1 MLDEKL
7 RFDGRVAVV
16 TGSGAGLG
24 RAYALL
30 LADRGCSV
38 VVNDLGGARDGQGRS
53 TVAADAVVNEIRA
66 KGGKAVGDY
75 HSVEEG
81 QKIIQTALDNF
92 GRIDILINNAGIL
105 RDRSFPRISNSDW
118 DAIQAVHLKGSFA
131 TTQAAW
137 PHFRK
142 QKFGRIIMTSS
153 ASGLYGNF
161 GQANY
166 SAAKM
171 GLVGLANTIAIEG
184 NKNNIHCNVIVPT
197 AASRLTEDIM
207 PPEFF
212 EQLKPDLIAPVV
224 AWLCHESS
232 TDNGCIIG
240 SAAGWAAKYHLV
252 RSKGK
257 VLRKHIT
264 DGVTIEDVRDSW
276 DKVTDMSST
285 IHLDSIQEDT
295 GSIMQGLEDLRSRQ
309 PGEGGTEDE
318 IVEGVYEVN
327 DKDLILYALGVGASI
342 TEESN
347 FRYLYEN
354 SENFGALP
362 TFWILPG
369 QVSATSSG
377 IIANAIPGKELD
389 FTKLLHGEQYLE
401 LYKKVTPTYG
411 KVISKCSV
419 ADVLDKGS
427 GAVVLV
433 DVVTHDENGEKI
445 AYAQMTV
452 FIVGAGNFGGK
463 RSSHKAIATVD
474 APSRAPDAEMS
485 QQTSLNQATLYR
497 LCGDRN
503 PLHIDPSFAAIGG
516 FERPILHGLCSLGF
530 SVRHVLMTFAGNDSS
545 LFKAFKAR
553 FAKPVFPGQTLKTS
567 MWKNGTRIHFQ
578 TTVLETN
585 NIVITGAYV
594 DLHEIKSSVRLRNV
608 SSSLMSD
615 IIFDAIKSQMEAE
628 PDKVKLDAIFVFNI
642 TKDGKVAGTWTV
654 DLKKKDVY
662 KGEPKEG
669 KANCTVTVEDTD
681 WVDIAMGKA
690 NPQIAFMKGK
700 LKVKGNIMLLQKFR
714 VLMKVES
721 KL

>member
-1 MLDEKL
+1 MLDKKL

-38 VVNDLGGARDGQGRS
+38 VVNDLGGARDGQGKS
-53 TVAADAVVNEIRA
+53 HVAADAVVNEIRA
-66 KGGKAVGDY
+66 KGGKAVSDY

-81 QKIIQTALDNF
+81 DKIIQTALDNF
-92 GRIDILINNAGIL
+92 GRIDIVINNAGIL
-105 RDRSFPRISNSDW
+105 RDRSFARISNSDW
-118 DAIQAVHLKGSFA
+118 DAIQAVHLKGSFV

-142 QKFGRIIMTSS
+142 QKFGRVIMTSS

-171 GLVGLANTIAIEG
+171 ALVGLSNTVAIEG
-184 NKNNIHCNVIVPT
+184 QKSNIHCNVIVPT
-197 AASRLTEDIM
+197 AASRLTEDIL
-207 PPEFF
+207 PPDIY
-212 EQLKPDLIAPVV
+212 EQLKPELIAPVV
-224 AWLCHESS
+224 AWLCHESC
-232 TDNGCIIG
+232 TDNGSVIG
-240 SAAGWAAKYHLV
+240 SAAGWAAKYQLV
-252 RSKGK
+252 RSPGK
-257 VLRKHIT
+257 VLRKHIS
-264 DGVTIEDVRDSW
+264 DGVTPEDVRDAW
-276 DKVTDMSST
+276 EKVTDMSSPV
-285 IHLDSIQEDT
+285 HLDSIQEET
-295 GSIMQGLEDLRSRQ
+295 GSIMQSLEELKDKK
-309 PGEGGTEDE
+309 TA
-318 IVEGVYEVN
+318 IVESEEEGVFEVK
-327 DKDLILYALGVGASI
+327 DKDLILYALAVGASI

-354 SENFGALP
+354 AENFSALP

-369 QVSATSSG
+369 QAAVGQSG
-377 IIANAIPGKELD
+377 VIAGAIPGKEID
-389 FTKLLHGEQYLE
+389 FSKLLHGEQYLE
-401 LYKKVTPTYG
+401 LYKRENPTSGNVT
-411 KVISKCSV
+411 SKCSV

-427 GAVVLV
+427 GAVILV
-433 DVVTHDENGEKI
+433 DVDTFDETGEKI

-452 FIVGAGNFGGK
+452 FIVGAGKFGGK
-463 RSSHKAIATVD
+463 RTSHKAIAPVD
-474 APSRAPDAEMS
+474 VPSRKPDAEMS
-485 QQTSLNQATLYR
+485 EKTSLNQAVVYR

-503 PLHIDPSFAAIGG
+503 PLHIDPSFAAMGG
-516 FERPILHGLCSLGF
+516 FNKPILHGLCSLGF

-553 FAKPVFPGQTLKTS
+553 FAKPVYPGQTLKTS
-567 MWKNGTRIHFQ
+567 MWRNGSRIHFQ
-578 TTVLETN
+578 TSVTETN
-585 NIVITGAYV
+585 SIVIAGAYV
-594 DLHEIKSSVRLRNV
+594 DLHDVRPTVHMRNV
-608 SSSLMSD
+608 SSDLMSE
-615 IIFDAIKSQMEAE
+615 IIFDGIKAQMEAE
-628 PDKVKLDAIFVFNI
+628 PDKVKIDAIFVFNI
-642 TKDGKVAGTWTV
+642 TKGGKAAGSWTV
-654 DLKKKDVY
+654 DCKKKDVY
-662 KGEPKEG
+662 KGEPKDG
-669 KANCTVTVEDTD
+669 KANCTVTVEDAD